1 VSTNYWPRVAVPAR
15 NEAGRLHTL
24 LRSLAGQSWQ
34 RLSGSALPVI
44 VVLNNCDDGSRAL
57 LDELVPVFPSL
68 DLSVVDVQF
77 EPHEAHV
84 GSARRLAL
92 EIACNGALDL
102 SHTVLLTTDAD
113 ALPDPH
119 WVAANL
125 AAIEAGADV
134 VGGEIIGDRE
144 EEERLGAGFQARVAL
159 HKTYMYLADR
169 LADLI
174 DPLPW
179 DPSPRHSDHSGASI
193 AVRAS
198 AYRAVGG
205 MRPIPV
211 REDIDLVDRL
221 RAAGARLR
229 HDPAVRVT
237 VSARLVG
244 RAANGMA
251 DCIRGWLKEEVDGR
265 PHLVEDPLAIE
276 DRLYRRRAIRTAN
289 LVDEAARE
297 LLARRLGIAPRQLL
311 SVHGGPLGRQL
322 LIRRLAGDELDAP
335 ATVPVHLAI
344 PLITQRISA
353 LEGAVHAA

>member
-1 VSTNYWPRVAVPAR
+1 MSTNYWPRVAIPAR

-34 RLSGSALPVI
+34 QSSGLALPVI
-44 VVLNNCDDGSRAL
+44 VVLNNCDDGSGAL
-57 LDELVPVFPSL
+57 LQELVPVFPSL
-68 DLSVVDVQF
+68 DLTVVDVQF
-77 EPHEAHV
+77 DPGVAHV

-92 EIACNGALDL
+92 EVACSGARDL

-113 ALPDPH
+113 AVPDPN

-125 AAIEAGADV
+125 KAIEAGADV
-134 VGGEIIGDRE
+134 VGGEIIGDRGE
-144 EEERLGAGFQARVAL
+144 EARLGAGFQARVAL
-159 HKTYMYLADR
+159 HRTYMQLADR

-174 DPLPW
+174 DPLHW
-179 DPSPRHSDHSGASI
+179 DPTPRHSDHSGASI

-205 MRPIPV
+205 LRPLPV
-211 REDIDLVDRL
+211 REDIDLIDRL

-244 RAANGMA
+244 RATSGMA
-251 DCIRGWLKEEVDGR
+251 DCIRGWLKQETEGR

-276 DRLYRRRAIRTAN
+276 ARLNRRRAIRTAN
-289 LVDEAARE
+289 LVSETSRQELAAY
-297 LLARRLGIAPRQLL
+297 LGIPPQDLL

-322 LIRRLAGDELDAP
+322 LIRRFAGDDLDAP

-353 LEGAVHAA
+353 LEGAFHAA